1 MPLRFSDSR
10 TDARGFSLLEL
21 ILVLALV
28 GLIMGVVAVSVGRTS
43 PRTVGRE
50 VVDFLAI
57 ARVEAMRHTREI
69 AVSIEQDG
77 EELVARRPGVERSW
91 SLPGAVLQAE
101 QVAGALDIES
111 AAGPRQKSGLSADFL
126 PDGRTDARLWEF
138 NEADGGS
145 RIFSIE
151 FDPVSGAPR
160 LVVERD
166 D

>member
-1 MPLRFSDSR
+1 MRFSDSR

-21 ILVLALV
+21 ILVLALA

-57 ARVEAMRHTREI
+57 ARVEAMRETREI
-69 AVSIEQDG
+69 TVSIEQDG
-77 EELVARRPGVERSW
+77 QTLVARRPGIERSW
-91 SLPGAVLQAE
+91 SLPGAVLQAD
-101 QVAGALDIES
+101 VAAGALDL
-111 AAGPRQKSGLSADFL
+111 AAPTAPTEMTVLSADFL